1 MKKAVTFSIAVALSS
16 CLGASA
22 AFAQMVE
29 KAEKRVLTIAGAKA
43 VAAAVAAEAKKNNVG
58 GAIAVVDDG
67 GNLLYLER
75 LDGTFPAASA
85 VATDKARTAATFR
98 RPTRVFEEA
107 VKNGRISIVGVREIT
122 LFQGGVPLVFDGQV
136 IGAVGV
142 SGAAS
147 AQQDDDFATLAAAV
161 IK

>member
-1 MKKAVTFSIAVALSS
+1 MRNSLLPALSLAAVLS
-16 CLGASA
+16 GS
-22 AFAQMVE
+22 AFAQEALVE
-29 KAEKRVLTIAGAKA
+29 KADKKVLTLAGAKA
-43 VAAAVAAEAKKNNVG
+43 VAAAAAAEARKANVG

-75 LDGTFPAASA
+75 LDGTFPAAAA

-107 VKNGRISIVGVREIT
+107 VKNGRVSVVGVREIT
-122 LFQGGVPLVFDGQV
+122 PFQGGVPLVAGGQV

-147 AQQDDDFATLAAAV
+147 AQQDDDLATLAAGV
-161 IK
+161 VE